1 MSLVRRPLA
10 ILCLALC
17 TGMVC
22 TGESAGSLAKR
33 ARKAEKA
40 GDVVKAYL
48 LYAEAAAADPKN
60 HSYWV
65 RSQALRTRAMRESK
79 TMPASIT
86 EQPPPG
92 KKQEDAK
99 RPEFLVGTNI
109 TREEVEESRR
119 PLPPEELKGVPGKK
133 NFDLKANA
141 RTLFTKVTQS
151 FGLDLVFDA
160 DYPEAGPTI
169 RFQLNDVDLRTALYA
184 LESATSSFAVPL
196 SGKLLMIYKDTQQ
209 KRTEAEPNMAVT
221 LSIPNPVTVQEAQEL
236 ARAVQQVLEI
246 KRFAVDG
253 GQRLVLIRD
262 RVGKVRTAQALYEQL
277 LTLRSQVMVEVELVE
292 LSESHELHY
301 GFSLPTATAIA
312 FLGRKGTPTRGLRM
326 FPNFVPGYTKFLVA
340 GGGFSTIALAI
351 SNATAFASVANGRA
365 VSLFKTEIRSLDSQ
379 EATIHIGDKYP
390 IVTQQFMGTGGISP
404 YATPST
410 FNFEDLGLVLKLTPR
425 IHGSREVSLQVD
437 AEFKVLGSS
446 SYNGIPVI
454 QNRKFASTVRL
465 KEGEDAVLAGLMSV
479 TEARNISG
487 IAGLASVPVLSQ
499 LLTERTV
506 STQSGQVLVVIKPHI
521 IDSAPSETITKAIY
535 TGSEGR
541 WNTLP
546 SSQTR

>member
-1 MSLVRRPLA
+1 MVRRLFA

-17 TGMVC
+17 TAAVC
-22 TGESAGSLAKR
+22 PGGESASSLAKR

-65 RSQALRTRAMRESK
+65 RSQALQTRAMRASN
-79 TMPASIT
+79 TMPSSLT
-86 EQPPPG
+86 ELPPPEE
-92 KKQEDAK
+92 KKEERK
-99 RPEFLVGTNI
+99 RPEFIVGTNI

-119 PLPPEELKGVPGKK
+119 PLPPQELKGVPGKK
-133 NFDLKANA
+133 SFDLKANA
-141 RTLFTKVTQS
+141 RALFTRVTQS

-160 DYPEAGPTI
+160 DYAAAGPTI
-169 RFQLNDVDLRTALYA
+169 RFQLNDVDLHTALYA
-184 LESATSSFAVPL
+184 LEAATSSFAVPL
-196 SGKLLMIYKDTQQ
+196 SEKLLMIYKDTQQ

-246 KRFAVDG
+246 KRFAIDG
-253 GQRLVLIRD
+253 AQRLVLIKD

-277 LTLRSQVMVEVELVE
+277 LTLRSQAMVEVELVE

-301 GFSLPTATAIA
+301 GFSLPTSTAIA
-312 FLGRKGTPTRGLRM
+312 FLGRRGPNTHGLRM
-326 FPNFVPGYTKFLVA
+326 FPDFAPGFTKFLVA
-340 GGGFSTIALAI
+340 GGGISTIALAI
-351 SNATAFASVANGRA
+351 SDVSAFASVANGRSVA
-365 VSLFKTEIRSLDSQ
+365 LFKTEIRSLDSQ
-379 EATIHIGDKYP
+379 EATVHIGDKYP
-390 IVTQQFMGTGGISP
+390 IVTQQFTGSGGISP

-425 IHGSREVSLQVD
+425 IHSSQEVSLQVD

-454 QNRKFASTVRL
+454 QNRKFASVVRL
-465 KEGEDAVLAGLMSV
+465 KEGEEAVLAGLMSV
-479 TEARNISG
+479 SEARNISG
-487 IAGLASVPVLSQ
+487 IAGLASVPILSQ
-499 LLTERTV
+499 ILTERTV
-506 STQSGQVLVVIKPHI
+506 SKQAGQVLVVIRPHI
-521 IDSAPSETITKAIY
+521 IDGAPSETITKAIY
-535 TGSEGR
+535 TGTEGR
-541 WNTLP
+541 WTTLP
-546 SSQTR
+546 FSQTR

>member
-1 MSLVRRPLA
+1 
-10 ILCLALC
+10 
-17 TGMVC
+17 MVC
-22 TGESAGSLAKR
+22 LGGESASSLAKR

-40 GDVVKAYL
+40 GDAVKAYL
-48 LYAEAAAADPKN
+48 LYAEAAAADPRN

-79 TMPASIT
+79 VMPASIT
-86 EQPPPG
+86 ELPPPG
-92 KKQEDAK
+92 EKQEDGK

-119 PLPPEELKGVPGKK
+119 PLPPEELKGVPGRK

-506 STQSGQVLVVIKPHI
+506 SAQSGQVLVVIKPHI